1 MAPMEEDA
9 DIWDK
14 NHQYSIITLTGEEI
28 VDDNKEMYVLC
39 ALSWNRLINMM
50 YGNFF
55 IKCSDMPWGK
65 NHKDKFIFLGLKTD
79 DS

>member
-1 MAPMEEDA
+1 MEEDA

-39 ALSWNRLINMM
+39 ALS
-50 YGNFF
+50 
-55 IKCSDMPWGK
+55 
-65 NHKDKFIFLGLKTD
+65 
-79 DS
+79 